1 MQVCSA
7 WIGCGVAR
15 DLNDLRRV
23 HQLLVSSLDKL
34 HKASSTSVYN
44 ESASTME
51 KLAILKA
58 WAEVCLLK
66 FNPFLF
72 LSKLYVMWTF
82 LQHHI
87 YRESAMEYLNFIISK
102 R

>member
-1 MQVCSA
+1 M
-7 WIGCGVAR
+7 
-15 DLNDLRRV
+15 

-58 WAEVCLLK
+58 WAEVY
-66 FNPFLF
+66 FF
-72 LSKLYVMWTF
+72 SKLYVTLKF

-87 YRESAMEYLNFIISK
+87 YRQTAVEFRNFIIIK
-102 R
+102 RHSSSFHLIQLNYIKGIQI

>member
-1 MQVCSA
+1 MIPLKVCSA

-34 HKASSTSVYN
+34 HKVSSTLVYN

-58 WAEVCLLK
+58 WAEVDI
-66 FNPFLF
+66 
-72 LSKLYVMWTF
+72 LSYF
-82 LQHHI
+82 
-87 YRESAMEYLNFIISK
+87 
-102 R
+102 